1 VAWCGLTPSA
11 SARSWPTRSWR
22 RCSSRTARSR
32 GASPP
37 AAVAAS
43 RRAFYREAAAQLS
56 SGSVPLSSPYDFE
69 ISKLFA
75 PAMVAGLLEPVQMT
89 AESICV
95 GRLGVA
101 QVTVAAAGWCAQ
113 ARG

>member
-1 VAWCGLTPSA
+1 MSSPITSGQGRRRSSSGAAEVPPAAVA
-11 SARSWPTRSWR
+11 
-22 RCSSRTARSR
+22 
-32 GASPP
+32 

-43 RRAFYREAAAQLS
+43 RRAFYRDAAAQLS